1 MIKGFIYKTIMTG
14 LFVLAA
20 ISLYLVFSEH
30 STLINAN
37 QLYNKGKYDDALKKY
52 NKVLARHP
60 DSDILNFNTGAVLYK
75 KRDYSKA
82 IEFFTKTLTTE
93 NPDLRSRANYNIGN
107 CKYKEGLQVEDRD
120 GESTAR
126 LYREAIDLYNRVI
139 ELNGKDEDARYNHEL
154 VGKKLRNI
162 LTRLEKRSGQKNG
175 DKQGEVKKQQHENTQ
190 HQPEPSDRQKSN
202 DNGVARDEKSDKMEG
217 KSPDKRSDQRIEYG
231 QIRARTGE
239 MSGEDA
245 ELLLEEF
252 RKKEQAGSM
261 LTDKAKRGHYPEVEK
276 DW

>member
-1 MIKGFIYKTIMTG
+1 MKGFLYKTIITG
-14 LFVLAA
+14 LSVLAT

-37 QLYNKGKYDDALKKY
+37 QLYNEGKYDDALKRY
-52 NKVLARHP
+52 NEMLARHP
-60 DSDILNFNTGAVLYK
+60 DSDILNFNTGTVLYK

-93 NPDLRSRANYNIGN
+93 NPNLKSMVNYNIGN
-107 CKYKEGLQVEDRD
+107 CKYRQGQQVENTDV
-120 GESTAR
+120 ESAASFYKEA
-126 LYREAIDLYNRVI
+126 LYYYKRVM
-139 ELNGKDEDARYNHEL
+139 ELHEKDEDARYNHEL
-154 VGKKLRNI
+154 AEGKLRNI
-162 LTRLEKRSGQKNG
+162 LTRLKKRSGQKNG
-175 DKQGEVKKQQHENTQ
+175 DKQGDEKKQQYPNTQ
-190 HQPEPSDRQKSN
+190 HQTEPSDRQKGN

-231 QIRARTGE
+231 QIKARTGE

-245 ELLLEEF
+245 GLLLEEF

-261 LTDKAKRGHYPEVEK
+261 LTDKAKRGPYPEVEK